1 MPASHTDALSPALTA
16 SSSTTAYNAL
26 DNNEGRDNDVSM
38 DKMQDFNELF
48 DFDHFE
54 SSASVSESDPLGA
67 LPPLLRVIH

>member
-1 MPASHTDALSPALTA
+1 MPASHNDALSPALTA

-26 DNNEGRDNDVSM
+26 DNNEGRDDVSM

-54 SSASVSESDPLGA
+54 SSASVSESDPPSA
-67 LPPLLRVIH
+67 FPPLLKVIH